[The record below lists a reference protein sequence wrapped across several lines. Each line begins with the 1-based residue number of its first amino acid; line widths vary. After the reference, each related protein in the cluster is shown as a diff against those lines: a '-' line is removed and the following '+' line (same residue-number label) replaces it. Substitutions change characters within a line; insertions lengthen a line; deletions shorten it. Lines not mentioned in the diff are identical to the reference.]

1 MSVEVQILFRSEWAY
16 AIYLSNQKN
25 LQVLPDVLGSSIT
38 PSAQFSH
45 SYKINYGGHKMNTSC
60 MLIASILHQ
69 QFKSWSCQLCEAQ
82 MNPCKFNKKS
92 LRAQMNLHSK
102 APAKDVYMKKKYG
115 WKLAA
120 KRVNTDWDNGT
131 KPLLILYFE
140 HVPFAQ
146 SILHLFCC
154 SKEEQNKIPLRCHF
168 VSQYQLKWRIMIWS
182 KPPILFD

>member
-1 MSVEVQILFRSEWAY
+1 
-16 AIYLSNQKN
+16 
-25 LQVLPDVLGSSIT
+25 
-38 PSAQFSH
+38 
-45 SYKINYGGHKMNTSC
+45 MNTSC

-69 QFKSWSCQLCEAQ
+69 QFKSWTCQLCEAQ

-168 VSQYQLKWRIMIWS
+168 VSQYQLKWRTMIWP
-182 KPPILFD
+182 KLPILFDCKKIVLTRNLNNCAPIPVYTVPTLTCKPFITPYKVLIRES

>member
-1 MSVEVQILFRSEWAY
+1 MELTKWTHHACLLLQSCISNSRAELASFVKLKWILVSSTRKAWELKW
-16 AIYLSNQKN
+16 ICILK
-25 LQVLPDVLGSSIT
+25 LQL
-38 PSAQFSH
+38 
-45 SYKINYGGHKMNTSC
+45 KMYT
-60 MLIASILHQ
+60 
-69 QFKSWSCQLCEAQ
+69 W
-82 MNPCKFNKKS
+82 
-92 LRAQMNLHSK
+92 
-102 APAKDVYMKKKYG
+102 KKKYG

-168 VSQYQLKWRIMIWS
+168 VSQYQLKWRTMIWP
-182 KPPILFD
+182 KLPILFDCKKIVLTRNLNNCAPIPVYTVPTLTCKPFITPYKVLIRES

>member
-1 MSVEVQILFRSEWAY
+1 MSLCHLSIKSEESTGTSRCFGFQYHPKCSVLSFLQDKLRRSQNEHIMHAYCFNPASAIQQGAELASYTKLKWILICSKRKPWELKW
-16 AIYLSNQKN
+16 ICILK
-25 LQVLPDVLGSSIT
+25 LQL
-38 PSAQFSH
+38 
-45 SYKINYGGHKMNTSC
+45 KMC
-60 MLIASILHQ
+60 A
-69 QFKSWSCQLCEAQ
+69 W
-82 MNPCKFNKKS
+82 
-92 LRAQMNLHSK
+92 
-102 APAKDVYMKKKYG
+102 KKYG

>member
-1 MSVEVQILFRSEWAY
+1 MSLCLRSYQVTQIYRYFQMLHSPLY
-16 AIYLSNQKN
+16 QDI
-25 LQVLPDVLGSSIT
+25 LGSTIT
-38 PSAQFSH
+38 PKCSVLSFLQDKLWSSQNEHIMHAYCFNPASAIQQGAELA
-45 SYKINYGGHKMNTSC
+45 SYTKLKWILICSKRKPWELKWICILKLQLKMC
-60 MLIASILHQ
+60 A
-69 QFKSWSCQLCEAQ
+69 W
-82 MNPCKFNKKS
+82 
-92 LRAQMNLHSK
+92 
-102 APAKDVYMKKKYG
+102 KKYG